1 MKNEISLLH
10 FMNGHVHLPFWK
22 WHTLLCLIFFKDFF
36 FISVIG
42 SACGMRNELS
52 GRIFVFYEIY
62 FESFFGKT
70 GKILFKIGIFEAWSW
85 QSSFEIFFSFEIFLY
100 LWNSYVAK
108 GQSCFALSMEQIFSM
123 NVDAPDLLMYWWV
136 LMDFF

>member
-1 MKNEISLLH
+1 MRFPFSTLWMDMSISSPLMKMTH
-10 FMNGHVHLPFWK
+10 FALSH
-22 WHTLLCLIFFKDFF
+22 FFKDFF
-36 FISVIG
+36 ITSVIG

-108 GQSCFALSMEQIFSM
+108 RQSCFTLSLEQIFSM